1 LFKRLNYGQCGR
13 RDIMARKNRS
23 IKKKLRENE
32 DYSDI
37 LDIIGQDDDISDED
51 VALYANIDIDTVER
65 IREKWV
71 NEELVNPYKK
81 QPGRN

>member
-1 LFKRLNYGQCGR
+1 
-13 RDIMARKNRS
+13 MARKNRS
-23 IKKKLRENE
+23 IKKKLSENE
-32 DYSDI
+32 DCSDI

-51 VALYANIDIDTVER
+51 VALYANIDIDTVKR

>member
-1 LFKRLNYGQCGR
+1 MDSAAGGILWPGKTEAL
-13 RDIMARKNRS
+13 
-23 IKKKLRENE
+23 KKLSENE

-51 VALYANIDIDTVER
+51 VALYANIDIDTVKR